1 MILNGSGPLRA
12 LHDRVRSPQARRRG
26 VDSDQATAWLTP
38 RLRSCCSVTSRGLG
52 KPDNT
57 SFARHKTHAKHSTG
71 TCKVERTSSCVMPD
85 ATSPISATSNRAA
98 TVQRRVGR
106 GGGGGGGGGRN
117 ATWPVSPL
125 YTRDHD
131 DERYA
136 ERGLG
141 HANWAFAS
149 DCRTPRRGKPRV
161 RRLQSRSRGRLS
173 RFQRRDWRRNA
184 RAMANSAVLAL
195 GPPRAPLRSPL
206 FTPGSTEKGC

>member
-26 VDSDQATAWLTP
+26 VDSDQATAWLMP

-98 TVQRRVGR
+98 TAQRRVGR
-106 GGGGGGGGGRN
+106 GGGEGGGAVETPRGQCRLSTRGIMTMN
-117 ATWPVSPL
+117 ATRSG
-125 YTRDHD
+125 D
-131 DERYA
+131 
-136 ERGLG
+136 LG
-141 HANWAFAS
+141 
-149 DCRTPRRGKPRV
+149 TPIG
-161 RRLQSRSRGRLS
+161 
-173 RFQRRDWRRNA
+173 
-184 RAMANSAVLAL
+184 
-195 GPPRAPLRSPL
+195 RSPL
-206 FTPGSTEKGC
+206 TVAHREGASHALGGCKVDLGDG